1 MVEGGEAESCER
13 ELRLRFRC
21 GQVAANGLSLRVP
34 GGGRQGKGRR
44 SRDERASPSTILAG
58 RSFRSVLLEGQVREA
73 RGFQLNLEAAFH
85 WCTSPRILVDGY
97 MASIPRPHSQRM
109 FYNAQAPSRLTR
121 ESLSVLPNL
130 ESKLNAR
137 QKKYSFW

>member
-1 MVEGGEAESCER
+1 M
-13 ELRLRFRC
+13 
-21 GQVAANGLSLRVP
+21 NGLHHLLFSLGGVSVP
-34 GGGRQGKGRR
+34 SYLKGRY
-44 SRDERASPSTILAG
+44 EKH
-58 RSFRSVLLEGQVREA
+58 V
-73 RGFQLNLEAAFH
+73 GFKLNLEAAFH

-109 FYNAQAPSRLTR
+109 FYNAQVPSRLTR

-130 ESKLNAR
+130 ENKLNAR